1 MMAITV
7 TIAFTIRMVLMMFI
21 TFMMV
26 FTVRTMMMMM
36 ITIMMTS
43 TTKITSATKYKTI
56 PEVHI

>member
-1 MMAITV
+1 
-7 TIAFTIRMVLMMFI
+7 MFI

-26 FTVRTMMMMM
+26 FTARTMMM